1 MENIVEALKKLKTE
15 ILYDPTI
22 PLLCIYS
29 EKNIIPRDI
38 CTLMFIA
45 SLFTMTRM
53 RKQLKCPSTEEW
65 KKKSW
70 HMYTVEYCS
79 VIERK
84 CVIGRYVDGPRDC
97 HTEWVR
103 KKNRQYISACM
114 WTLEKWYKWIYLQS
128 RNTDADTE
136 NKHRDVSG
144 EREVAWIGRLRLTC
158 ILTCR
163 WYCV

>member
-1 MENIVEALKKLKTE
+1 MEALKKLKTE

-70 HMYTVEYCS
+70 QHVYS
-79 VIERK
+79 GILLSHRK
-84 CVIGRYVDGPRDC
+84 EVC
-97 HTEWVR
+97 HW
-103 KKNRQYISACM
+103 QICG
-114 WTLEKWYKWIYLQS
+114 WT
-128 RNTDADTE
+128 
-136 NKHRDVSG
+136 
-144 EREVAWIGRLRLTC
+144 
-158 ILTCR
+158 
-163 WYCV
+163 